1 MYIMNL
7 IKYVF
12 AIIFLTIIDLIW
24 IYYNK
29 SLYST
34 LVKNIQGSNMNIRI
48 LGALIAYPLMYIGLI
63 FIVFKLIEQ
72 DTNKNK
78 VFLSLRYGALFGLI
92 IYGVFNA
99 TNYAMFS
106 SYNLMTGIIDTLWG
120 TFAYFITTFVTLLLF

>member
-1 MYIMNL
+1 MYIMN
-7 IKYVF
+7 IF
-12 AIIFLTIIDLIW
+12 AIIFAVLFLTIIDLIW
-24 IYYNK
+24 IYNNK
-29 SLYST
+29 NLYGT
-34 LVKNIQGSNMNIRI
+34 LVNNIQRSNMNLRI

-63 FIVFKLIEQ
+63 FVVFKLIEQ

-78 VFLSLRYGALFGLI
+78 LFLALRYGALFGLI

-106 SYNLMTGIIDTLWG
+106 NYNLMTGIIDTMWG